1 MNLRALAL
9 AGLALAG
16 LTLCSA
22 TDARAQWSAPAFL
35 PPHPGDDIG
44 IYVSSVGNFG
54 IQGIWRQHGNL
65 NLGVRGGYIDSDT
78 HGGVVVAAESWGLLF
93 RAGQG
98 LPVDAAWTVGAGA
111 VFNSGTWLEVPVG
124 LSIGWTVPLAG
135 LAVQFYGHP
144 RLALVVIAGDDEVED
159 ATEAAGLFDLGADVA
174 TTGGLKLRLSTTLGR
189 FEALGLGVAIPW
201 GRGVAVR

>member
-9 AGLALAG
+9 AGLTLAG
-16 LTLCSA
+16 LTLCLA
-22 TDARAQWSAPAFL
+22 AEAEAQWSAPAFL

-44 IYVSSVGNFG
+44 IYLSSVGSFG
-54 IQGIWRQHGNL
+54 VQGVWRQHGNL

-78 HGGVVVAAESWGLLF
+78 HGGVAVAAESWGLLF
-93 RAGQG
+93 RADQG
-98 LPVDAAWTVGAGA
+98 LPVDVAWTVGAGV

-124 LSIGWTVPLAG
+124 LSIGRTVPLAG

-144 RLALVVIAGDDEVED
+144 RLALVVIAGDDELED
-159 ATEAAGLFDLGADVA
+159 DTEVAGLFDLGADVA
-174 TTGGLKLRLSTTLGR
+174 TPRGLKVRVSTTLGR
-189 FEALGLGVAIPW
+189 FEAIGLGVAIPW

>member
-1 MNLRALAL
+1 MNLRALTL
-9 AGLALAG
+9 AGLVLVG
-16 LTLCSA
+16 LNLCSV
-22 TDARAQWSAPAFL
+22 TEARAQWSAPAFL

-44 IYVSSVGNFG
+44 IYLSSVGNFG

-65 NLGVRGGYIDSDT
+65 NLGVRGGYIDSEA

-98 LPVDAAWTVGAGA
+98 LPVDVAWTVGAGA

-124 LSIGWTVPLAG
+124 LSIGRSVPLAG

-144 RLALVVIAGDDEVED
+144 RLALVVISGDELEDETDV
-159 ATEAAGLFDLGADVA
+159 AGLFDLGADVA
-174 TTGGLKLRLSTTLGR
+174 TAGGLKLRLSTTLGR
-189 FEALGLGVAIPW
+189 FEALGLGVSIPW